1 MKSVVK
7 TIKAK
12 LAHQMN
18 TSPFIGSLINVYS
31 STAIVFT
38 PLTFLGVATTLYGLW
53 GADAIQAWLPWFTFG
68 HLIGVLVIFVL
79 VLMVFFYKVI
89 IPSMYAFQMQQQ
101 YKHRNPLVTDMQAVL
116 EGQEKLSRRLGKIE
130 TTMGIPV
137 EEPEVENKG

>member
-1 MKSVVK
+1 MKSALESIK
-7 TIKAK
+7 TK

-18 TSPFIGSLINVYS
+18 MSPFIGSLINVYS

-101 YKHRNPLVTDMQAVL
+101 YKHRNPLVTDMQKVL
-116 EGQEKLSRRLGKIE
+116 DGQKKLNERLGVIE
-130 TTMGIPV
+130 EAIGGLDKRET
-137 EEPEVENKG
+137 